1 MGPQMRQMLDA
12 LCVALS
18 LTLVALG
25 GSDLIVRF
33 WLGTLSVRG
42 PSTIMGPIWDTIFV
56 SHVVIAVVMCEE

>member
-1 MGPQMRQMLDA
+1 MGSRMCQMLDT

-25 GSDLIVRF
+25 GSDPILRF

-42 PSTIMGPIWDTIFV
+42 PSAIMGPIWDTIFV
-56 SHVVIAVVMCEE
+56 SHVVIAGVMCEE